1 MISFSLQRN
10 RLWGGT
16 GFLIKNSSLELSS
29 LCFANQ
35 DVTLTPGKYKIK
47 IIGSPISGNGI
58 FSLLILNSE
67 NEIFSKKIL
76 FSGKNNT
83 ETSFDFDLNI
93 SGKFTV
99 KIQRNK
105 DSIGRILISLLNI
118 TKEID
123 IIKPNIR
130 IQSTKDLILKEK
142 TFVIINYD
150 ILNDFNF
157 FNLFTSINNRSN
169 FFFLVKTNQN
179 YLSKDKS
186 LNFKM
191 FFEWDDLFDYIS
203 LYESKSIL
211 YLEDNIEKTLFTK
224 YNLKLT
230 DISEVKNNNKS
241 TKNISGILF

>member
-1 MISFSLQRN
+1 M
-10 RLWGGT
+10 
-16 GFLIKNSSLELSS
+16 
-29 LCFANQ
+29 
-35 DVTLTPGKYKIK
+35 
-47 IIGSPISGNGI
+47 
-58 FSLLILNSE
+58 
-67 NEIFSKKIL
+67 
-76 FSGKNNT
+76 
-83 ETSFDFDLNI
+83 
-93 SGKFTV
+93 
-99 KIQRNK
+99 
-105 DSIGRILISLLNI
+105 NI

-123 IIKPNIR
+123 IIKPNIK

-230 DISEVKNNNKS
+230 DVSEVKNNNKS
-241 TKNISGILF
+241 TKTISGILF